1 MLVLVLLNLE
11 SMTKTSRKTDEK
23 IWPYGKSLKT
33 LVRKQTARRKR
44 VGDVRDAER
53 ALRVADVARSLPA
66 HMWLDPEKKW
76 YVTATPEFPPRVL
89 PSRLFSRAG
98 AACSAAATRWKF
110 PKLIRHPLLFL

>member
-1 MLVLVLLNLE
+1 MLVLLNLE
-11 SMTKTSRKTDEK
+11 SMTKTSRKIDEK
-23 IWPYGKSLKT
+23 IFPYGKSLKT

-66 HMWLDPEKKW
+66 HMWLDPEEKW